1 MSEDRKEYMK
11 QYNELN
17 KERINERNR
26 RNYLK
31 RKAKKQKLQRE
42 QEKQV
47 EADKQL
53 LKWIEQRKKE
63 RINNMSP
70 VRLRRREQLQQAI
83 FNELNVR
90 F

>member
-1 MSEDRKEYMK
+1 MSEDKKEYMK
-11 QYNELN
+11 RYNELN
-17 KERINERNR
+17 KERISERNR

-31 RKAKKQKLQRE
+31 RKAKKQKLQRGL
-42 QEKQV
+42 EKQV

-53 LKWIEQRKKE
+53 LKWIEQQKKE

-70 VRLRRREQLQQAI
+70 VRLKRREQLQQAI